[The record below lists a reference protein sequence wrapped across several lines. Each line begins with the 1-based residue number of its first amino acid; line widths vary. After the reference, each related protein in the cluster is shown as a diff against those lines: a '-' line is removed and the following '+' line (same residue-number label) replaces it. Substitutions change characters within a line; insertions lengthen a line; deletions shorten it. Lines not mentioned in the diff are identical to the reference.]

1 MSPTRCRRLSLE
13 RWTNIY
19 VSCEEENHVPY
30 SNVTPEGL
38 RETIL
43 HLLRN
48 DDEVKQAILDLIRR
62 EEQKHPR
69 R

>member
-1 MSPTRCRRLSLE
+1 M
-13 RWTNIY
+13 
-19 VSCEEENHVPY
+19 PY
-30 SNVTPEGL
+30 SNVTPQGF

-62 EEQKHPR
+62 EGEKHQR
-69 R
+69 RGER

>member
-1 MSPTRCRRLSLE
+1 MPSMPS
-13 RWTNIY
+13 
-19 VSCEEENHVPY
+19 EEERHVPY

-48 DDEVKQAILDLIRR
+48 DDEIKQAILDLIRR

>member
-1 MSPTRCRRLSLE
+1 M
-13 RWTNIY
+13 
-19 VSCEEENHVPY
+19 PY

-43 HLLRN
+43 NLLRN

-62 EEQKHPR
+62 EGEKHQR
-69 R
+69 RGER